1 MQIVLPFKKKKNK
14 KEKETGE
21 NTGSFLGM
29 LASPVQA
36 SAPDGAASLS
46 MFSVAPELTEP
57 YGGPHWALGE
67 P

>member
-1 MQIVLPFKKKKNK
+1 
-14 KEKETGE
+14 
-21 NTGSFLGM
+21 M

-57 YGGPHWALGE
+57 YGGPH
-67 P
+67 